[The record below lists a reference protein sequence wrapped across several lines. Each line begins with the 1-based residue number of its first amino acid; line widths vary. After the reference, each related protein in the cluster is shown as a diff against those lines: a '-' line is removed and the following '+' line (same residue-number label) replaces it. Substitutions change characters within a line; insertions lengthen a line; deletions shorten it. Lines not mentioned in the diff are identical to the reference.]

1 LAKINGKPHARRLLH
16 AARIMNQK
24 LPDSGIPIR
33 FNPLGYRSKRRGLHL
48 HLKQQEKINHAFL
61 S

>member
-33 FNPLGYRSKRRGLHL
+33 FNPLGYRSKG
-48 HLKQQEKINHAFL
+48 IG
-61 S
+61 

>member
-33 FNPLGYRSKRRGLHL
+33 FNPLGYRSEAP
-48 HLKQQEKINHAFL
+48 QE
-61 S
+61 